1 MRISDW
7 SSDVC
12 SSDLGSFIVQPQ
24 LHAVAVARGRDL
36 HQTPI
41 WGKADRIVDQ
51 ILDDAGQTAF
61 LAKHHRSSRLRA
73 GEGAADVAL
82 HAASLPPGDN
92 ADHHSSQTARLE
104 THARQLGVPPRPYGT
119 VGCVPSTQVEVV
131 RPPIQT
137 LGPPPRAPPP
147 PHPP

>member
-51 ILDDAGQTAF
+51 ILDDPGQTAF

-73 GEGAADVAL
+73 GEGEAAVAL
-82 HAASLPPGDN
+82 HAAGLPPGVY
-92 ADHHSSQTARLE
+92 AGHPSSSIDRAE
-104 THARQLGVPPRPYGT
+104 TRARQIGVQPRHKIARASGRVWVCHYLLIPT
-119 VGCVPSTQVEVV
+119 VSVSFNKQ
-131 RPPIQT
+131 IIIIY
-137 LGPPPRAPPP
+137 
-147 PHPP
+147 

>member
-73 GEGAADVAL
+73 GEGEADVAL
-82 HAASLPPGDN
+82 HAAGLPPGAN
-92 ADHHSSQTARLE
+92 AGHHSSQIDRLE
-104 THARQLGVPPRPYGT
+104 TRARQLGVQERT
-119 VGCVPSTQVEVV
+119 SVV
-131 RPPIQT
+131 
-137 LGPPPRAPPP
+137 
-147 PHPP
+147 